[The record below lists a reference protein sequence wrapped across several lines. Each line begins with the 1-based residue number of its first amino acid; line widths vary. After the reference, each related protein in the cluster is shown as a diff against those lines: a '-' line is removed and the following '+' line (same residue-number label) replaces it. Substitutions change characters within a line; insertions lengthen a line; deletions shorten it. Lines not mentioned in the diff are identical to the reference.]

1 MARFAEST
9 QSRRRITVCCSVSLY
24 SLETMAMVFQL
35 LHISQISVKRVND
48 FTLCGFMVY
57 NLDKLCFQCHRAGK
71 TNCQLDQG
79 LDLL

>member
-1 MARFAEST
+1 
-9 QSRRRITVCCSVSLY
+9 
-24 SLETMAMVFQL
+24 MAMVFQL
-35 LHISQISVKRVND
+35 LHISQISVKNVHD